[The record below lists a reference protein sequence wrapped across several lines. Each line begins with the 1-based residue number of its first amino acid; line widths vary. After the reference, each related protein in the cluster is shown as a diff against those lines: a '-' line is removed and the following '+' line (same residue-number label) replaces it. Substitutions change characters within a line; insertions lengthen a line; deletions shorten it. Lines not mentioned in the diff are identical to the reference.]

1 MDYLPKN
8 QEYNKKYNVLNLD
21 KNNESISRSY
31 HRINAILNNLDKY
44 YNAFSKLEYELQ
56 KGGGRDDES
65 EIPLSDE
72 QKHKIKKY
80 KKFIKKAKNTIGY
93 FKDVAEQYYNAY
105 IQTNLYYNQLL
116 SQLKLKRGELEGLQ
130 RKVYDLSINNTK
142 NVEKLDA
149 LEIVLKLLESLAK
162 NPMSVELDLKNKL
175 GNNVIETDTKTL
187 INGKTVS
194 ETGSRIELD
203 KQLGGAP
210 VEMGLDDFQERI
222 GVDLAEL
229 KKHAEGLDADKNFME
244 SKISKLKERMGKIV
258 EDNNAIFKVRA
269 KVEWIVNELEKKVVD
284 QAEEIQPQE
293 YQPIYDEIKNIIEEV
308 KGKGEISKDM
318 AAYISELENYASYLE
333 NIIKSTNQTVN
344 GMSTINSTTANAYAD
359 QKAEETKPEQLGGN
373 KIMYGR
379 GGLKEKYVDISKGSV
394 EKIQNAKNA
403 LNLKHMYVVFDTTET
418 VVNDTWDSSL
428 YDTKA
433 SVLPILKI
441 LDQTL
446 DKFIIVR
453 ENFVGDSGVSDLL
466 KDDPEGS
473 MEEKWV
479 QAFSSRDTNFYKDM
493 LDKEVYQFT
502 LGNAT
507 GNAKDFLTKYIAS
520 TDFLKEI
527 VTPTT
532 AVTEPAEASTS
543 PATTPQQ
550 DETYK
555 PIIDLD
561 TLITVGGD
569 SVLKDNG
576 LFDKLNNTIIF
587 YNLLMYFL
595 INTIIVYKT
604 FQDPAYVDITSE
616 ENMKF
621 LDTIGK
627 SYISTVYS
635 TFQKYTGQPPPRQ
648 LRSSEGGGKDEPLDK
663 ILVVIEQ
670 ANEKPDE
677 KIGSISSERIKKF
690 KLYETEYANVV
701 KKKSSASSNEIQKE
715 IAKDEVKKISELGG
729 VMRNLFKKVASKLG
743 ETSLSGTAPVADP
756 SDVDSVQNFAQFYN
770 KIRETKQ
777 SQGGDKKGGSYNNFY
792 NYKKS
797 KSNNKTMYGG
807 AFSSQEQQLLDNNK
821 NKPRLHPYLKQLI
834 ECKNEL
840 NAYIPNLRILSKLTK
855 KYDNGDLAQ
864 GCNTADSKECL
875 KDNMSAL
882 LDVYY
887 EIDNAI
893 KEGINGYVK
902 IIPMIFFT
910 IEFPPKVYY
919 QAGKTVDPCVYQL
932 TFDEKN
938 EMVLYNTLD
947 VAGCDKISVAKD
959 VKLEVNSHAA
969 FLASNRQNGTKFLLD
984 DTVIGIE
991 KLVKMA
997 GNLDDPQNKTIN
1009 MMFAL
1014 GASGTGKTTRYFG
1027 VEGRDPNDK
1036 VGIVNKIIQ
1045 TSVESNSGSASP
1057 EVSIAYFISYGQ
1069 KTDVSKTDPKFN
1081 ELLIFFDV
1089 NKVINNES
1097 DKYSVYKMDT
1107 TKSNTETTGYTDFY
1121 VKLVNKPLY
1130 KVDYSQVESFISDGA
1145 SFPTDLSG
1153 TESGNFRNVLESKSN
1168 PVWTKIVKDG
1178 IDETGTIKIGKL
1190 TDVFETLI
1198 NEQKKINTVLP
1209 TRNNIESSR
1218 AHTCVLIKIGSGPD
1232 AKYFPLFDMAGT
1244 ENTDNMR
1251 NFIETGHQIPRM
1263 GKLVKM
1269 INEITQNTSI
1279 LKDDGANA
1287 YASLLELLND
1297 SSINQY
1303 VEQKGGAKSKMKVSE
1318 LGDKLDLG
1326 EIPSD
1331 NKYDY
1336 AQFLEKIYK
1345 EGFYINHTIG
1355 MLIFTAMCVGKS
1367 IQTTAVYGSDGEI
1380 TQDNFDSVGKD
1391 LVFPDMTKFTCLTNS
1406 KSESCVGTRLL
1417 LPELNYDSILSSSC
1431 IWTQILF
1438 SFLYW
1443 NQETEKTSKK
1453 LIEQV
1458 IVKKEYT
1465 NEYLCDC
1472 LDSEYEGIKLSDAY
1486 EIQAKQKE
1494 LDALLKLIVA
1504 KINEVNEAIKTYNNK
1519 DENTK
1524 KVPPSSR
1531 ASTIVIED
1539 NGKLNICEII
1549 KPSLC
1554 NSDLEKYYDN
1564 LLKNFDTIKEKIA
1577 ILKNTSGNLE
1587 DKKKAF
1593 TYLCNDIKIQ
1603 DITADCSDIENFT
1616 NEHFNNILYKAGTTK
1631 LKSIT
1636 LKFINTS
1643 NKETFSQNLAKFK
1656 ASKIDANVVDMCNLV
1671 TEQNQLIETFN
1682 NKLNLESDQLVN
1694 LLIKVIKSKN
1704 KNNKIATFNSPAL
1717 KIGNDNISDI
1727 LQQFYDLPNLTIP
1740 CAPEQ
1745 IIRNQMKRIQ
1755 DSRISASKMVLMH
1768 LVTGQGIK
1776 LGMVNETFCL
1786 TQTLY
1791 NATNIGVKD
1800 IPEDQKPKP
1809 CDRLRG

>member
-21 KNNESISRSY
+21 KNNKSISRSY
-31 HRINAILNNLDKY
+31 QRINAILNNLDKY

-65 EIPLSDE
+65 EIPLSNE

-116 SQLKLKRGELEGLQ
+116 NQLKLKRGELEGLQ

-203 KQLGGAP
+203 KQVGGAQ
-210 VEMGLDDFQERI
+210 VEMDLDDFQERI
-222 GVDLAEL
+222 GVDLSEL

-284 QAEEIQPQE
+284 QVEEIQPQE

-318 AAYISELENYASYLE
+318 AEYISELENYASYLE

-344 GMSTINSTTANAYAD
+344 NMSTTNVAAANTDAE
-359 QKAEETKPEQLGGN
+359 QKVAATEQLGGN

-394 EKIQNAKNA
+394 EKIQIAKNA
-403 LNLKHMYVVFDTTET
+403 LNLKHMYVIFDTTET

-433 SVLPILKI
+433 SILPILKI

-453 ENFVGDSGVSDLL
+453 ENFIGVSGISDLL
-466 KDDPEGS
+466 KDDTEGN
-473 MEEKWV
+473 MEEKWN

-502 LGNAT
+502 LGNT
-507 GNAKDFLTKYIAS
+507 IGNAKDFLTKYIAS
-520 TDFLKEI
+520 NDFLKEI
-527 VTPTT
+527 VAPTT
-532 AVTEPAEASTS
+532 AVMEPSEATST
-543 PATTPQQ
+543 PVTIPQQ
-550 DETYK
+550 ADTYK
-555 PIIDLD
+555 PIINFD
-561 TLITVGGD
+561 TLITFEND
-569 SVLKDNG
+569 SD
-576 LFDKLNNTIIF
+576 LFDILNNTIIF

-604 FQDPAYVDITSE
+604 FQDPVYTDITSE

-635 TFQKYTGQPPPRQ
+635 TFQKYTGQPPSRQ
-648 LRSSEGGGKDEPLDK
+648 LRSSEGGGGEPLDN
-663 ILVVIEQ
+663 ILKVIEE
-670 ANEKPDE
+670 ANVKPDG
-677 KIGSISSERIKKF
+677 KIGSISPERIKKF
-690 KLYETEYANVV
+690 KLYETEYTNVI
-701 KKKSSASSNEIQKE
+701 KKKSNASSNEIQKE
-715 IAKDEVKKISELGG
+715 IAKDEVKKISELGT

-743 ETSLSGTAPVADP
+743 ETSLSGTAPVVDP
-756 SDVDSVQNFAQFYN
+756 TAVDSVQNFAQFYN
-770 KIRETKQ
+770 KIIETKQ
-777 SQGGDKKGGSYNNFY
+777 SQGGDKKGGSYNNFN
-792 NYKKS
+792 NYKKL
-797 KSNNKTMYGG
+797 KLNNKTMYGG

-821 NKPRLHPYLKQLI
+821 DKPRLHPYLKQLI

-864 GCNTADSKECL
+864 GCDTTDSKVCL

-919 QAGKTVDPCVYQL
+919 QAGKTIDPCVYQL

-997 GNLDDPQNKTIN
+997 GNPDDPQNKTIN

-1107 TKSNTETTGYTDFY
+1107 TTSSTETTRYTDFY

-1145 SFPTDLSG
+1145 NFPTDLSG
-1153 TESGNFRNVLESKSN
+1153 TESGNFRNVLESESN

-1178 IDETGTIKIGKL
+1178 INETGTIKIGDL
-1190 TDVFETLI
+1190 TNVFETLI

-1209 TRNNIESSR
+1209 TKNNIESSR
-1218 AHTCVLIKIGSGPD
+1218 AHTCVLIKIGSGPT

-1244 ENTDNMR
+1244 ENTDNMK
-1251 NFIETGHQIPRM
+1251 NFIQTGHQIPRM

-1269 INEITQNTSI
+1269 INQITQDTSI
-1279 LKDDGANA
+1279 LKDDSGNA

-1297 SSINQY
+1297 ELISGY
-1303 VEQKGGAKSKMKVSE
+1303 VKELAGGAKSKKKISE
-1318 LGDKLDLG
+1318 IPQSKLDLD
-1326 EIPSD
+1326 EIPTSD
-1331 NKYDY
+1331 TYDY

-1367 IQTTAVYGSDGEI
+1367 IQTTAIYGSDGKI
-1380 TQDNFDSVGKD
+1380 TKDNFDSVGTD
-1391 LVFPDMTKFTCLTNS
+1391 LVFPDMKNFICLTN
-1406 KSESCVGTRLL
+1406 EQTENCVGTRLL
-1417 LPELNYDSILSSSC
+1417 LSELNYDAILSSSC

-1458 IVKKEYT
+1458 IIKKEYT

-1472 LDSEYEGIKLSDAY
+1472 SDSEYEGIKLSDAY
-1486 EIQAKQKE
+1486 DIKKNKDG
-1494 LDALLKLIVA
+1494 LNVLLQSIIN
-1504 KINEVNEAIKTYNNK
+1504 KITEVNGTINKYNTDLTDK
-1519 DENTK
+1519 SYSLP
-1524 KVPPSSR
+1524 KVLGID
-1531 ASTIVIED
+1531 IVD
-1539 NGKLNICEII
+1539 GTKLNISKITLPSTCDPI
-1549 KPSLC
+1549 KLAYF
-1554 NSDLEKYYDN
+1554 NSITTRKTFDEFKSYIDN
-1564 LLKNFDTIKEKIA
+1564 LKNKGLTDEQRKTALKWLCDKSKEWNTSVCNNIESLSTEELNQLVDKWPEYTDGLLKFIGA
-1577 ILKNTSGNLE
+1577 NRKGDKVLSNEQIFEKVTKAVVELESDKLKNT
-1587 DKKKAF
+1587 
-1593 TYLCNDIKIQ
+1593 
-1603 DITADCSDIENFT
+1603 
-1616 NEHFNNILYKAGTTK
+1616 
-1631 LKSIT
+1631 
-1636 LKFINTS
+1636 
-1643 NKETFSQNLAKFK
+1643 
-1656 ASKIDANVVDMCNLV
+1656 MCNLV
-1671 TEQNQLIETFN
+1671 TTQNQLIETFN
-1682 NKLNLESDQLVN
+1682 NSILNADSELVN
-1694 LLIKVIKSKN
+1694 LLIKVIRSKN
-1704 KNNKIATFNSPAL
+1704 KNNKMATFNSPVL
-1717 KIGNDNISDI
+1717 IIGNEKISDI
-1727 LQQFYDLPNLTIP
+1727 LEKFYTLPVLTIP

-1768 LVTGQGIK
+1768 LVTGQGVK

-1809 CDRLRG
+1809 CGR